1 MCRVSEYR
9 LGSGDMWARSAACKN
24 CGFEGGVV
32 FGLLNTDLA
41 AHGSEHLSQKLSDPT
56 LLEWEV
62 PLAIKHPQDDIPQ
75 PRLCAR

>member
-9 LGSGDMWARSAACKN
+9 LGSGDMCARSAACKDWEL
-24 CGFEGGVV
+24 EGVF
-32 FGLLNTDLA
+32 FGLFDTDLA